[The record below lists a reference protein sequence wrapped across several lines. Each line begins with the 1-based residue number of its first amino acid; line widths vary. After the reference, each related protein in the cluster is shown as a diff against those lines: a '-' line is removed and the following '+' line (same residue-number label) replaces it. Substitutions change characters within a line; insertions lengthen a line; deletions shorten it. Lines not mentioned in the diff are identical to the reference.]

1 MLNEKIVGSLEI
13 TKTDVATGELIPN
26 CGFEILD
33 ADMNV
38 IVQGYTDENGIAT
51 FPELEYGDYFY
62 REFDA
67 PAGYLIDDEAY
78 PFAIREHHEVVKAE
92 MTNQKIIGSLELT
105 KKDVSDGALIPNC
118 GVKILDKDGKV
129 VVQSKTDENGVI
141 VFEHLEYGDYFYR
154 EYDAP
159 EGYVL
164 DETAYPFSIK
174 EDGEIVKAEMTNRK
188 IEGTL
193 ELTKKDVADEKAL
206 PNAGFRIYDEEGNV
220 VAEGKTDKNGVA
232 VFKLTYGKYSYQEYD
247 APEGYQIDDS
257 LFPFEI
263 KKDGEIV
270 KAEMTNQKKEEA
282 PKPEDQGPKEDT
294 PKPSNPDTPKTGD
307 DTPVGLYLG
316 LLGLSAV
323 AVGGAV
329 ILGSKKKRKK

>member
-1 MLNEKIVGSLEI
+1 ME
-13 TKTDVATGELIPN
+13 
-26 CGFEILD
+26 
-33 ADMNV
+33 
-38 IVQGYTDENGIAT
+38 
-51 FPELEYGDYFY
+51 
-62 REFDA
+62 
-67 PAGYLIDDEAY
+67 
-78 PFAIREHHEVVKAE
+78 
-92 MTNQKIIGSLELT
+92 
-105 KKDVSDGALIPNC
+105 
-118 GVKILDKDGKV
+118 ILDKDGKV
-129 VVQSKTDENGVI
+129 VVQGKTDENGVI
-141 VFEHLEYGDYFYR
+141 VFDHLEYGDYFYR

-159 EGYVL
+159 EGYVI

-193 ELTKKDVADEKAL
+193 ELTKKDVANGKAL

-220 VAEGKTDKNGVA
+220 VAEGKTGKNGVA

-282 PKPEDQGPKEDT
+282 PKPEDQGTKEDT

>member
-1 MLNEKIVGSLEI
+1 
-13 TKTDVATGELIPN
+13 
-26 CGFEILD
+26 
-33 ADMNV
+33 
-38 IVQGYTDENGIAT
+38 
-51 FPELEYGDYFY
+51 
-62 REFDA
+62 
-67 PAGYLIDDEAY
+67 
-78 PFAIREHHEVVKAE
+78 

-118 GVKILDKDGKV
+118 GVEILDKDGNV
-129 VVQSKTDENGVI
+129 VVQGKTDETGVI
-141 VFEHLEYGDYFYR
+141 VFDHLEYGDYFYR

-174 EDGEIVKAEMTNRK
+174 ENGEIVKAEMTNRK

-193 ELTKKDVADEKAL
+193 ELTKKDVANGKAL

-263 KKDGEIV
+263 KKDGEII

-316 LLGLSAV
+316 LLGLSAA

-329 ILGSKKKRKK
+329 ILSGKKKRKK

>member
-1 MLNEKIVGSLEI
+1 
-13 TKTDVATGELIPN
+13 
-26 CGFEILD
+26 
-33 ADMNV
+33 MNV

-67 PAGYLIDDEAY
+67 PAGYLIDEEAY
-78 PFAIREHHEVVKAE
+78 PFAIREHHEVVMAE

-118 GVKILDKDGKV
+118 GVEILDKDGNV

-141 VFEHLEYGDYFYR
+141 VFDHLEYGDYFYR

-174 EDGEIVKAEMTNRK
+174 ENGEIVKAEMTNRK

-193 ELTKKDVADEKAL
+193 ELTKKDVANCKAI

-232 VFKLTYGKYSYQEYD
+232 VFKLTYVKYSYQEYD

-263 KKDGEIV
+263 KKSERD
-270 KAEMTNQKKEEA
+270 MQ
-282 PKPEDQGPKEDT
+282 
-294 PKPSNPDTPKTGD
+294 
-307 DTPVGLYLG
+307 
-316 LLGLSAV
+316 
-323 AVGGAV
+323 
-329 ILGSKKKRKK
+329 